1 MIEEQIDTKTRLLD
15 AAEKLFGQNG
25 FDATSL
31 RDITAGA
38 QVNLAAV
45 NYHFQSKDSLI
56 DAVIERRMEPV
67 NQKRIQMLD
76 AAGPSPTLEQII
88 EAFLAPILVQEIWQA
103 GPLIGR
109 VFSNPDQ
116 FLERFFKKRLA
127 AVAQRFRDAIAQAL
141 PDLPVEEILWR
152 LHFMAGSMSHVLVF
166 SQVLPAMTGGLCN
179 PQDRSALMTRL
190 VAFLAAGFRSP
201 APRAEKN

>member
-1 MIEEQIDTKTRLLD
+1 MIEEQVDTKTRLLD

-45 NYHFQSKDSLI
+45 NYHFQSKESLI

-76 AAGPSPTLEQII
+76 AVGPAPTVEQII
-88 EAFLAPILVQEIWQA
+88 EPFLAPILDQEIWQA

-127 AVAQRFRDAIAQAL
+127 AVAQRFRDAISQAL
-141 PDLPVEEILWR
+141 PALPPEEVLWR

-190 VAFLAAGFRSP
+190 VTFLAAGFRAP
-201 APRAEKN
+201 APRVEKN